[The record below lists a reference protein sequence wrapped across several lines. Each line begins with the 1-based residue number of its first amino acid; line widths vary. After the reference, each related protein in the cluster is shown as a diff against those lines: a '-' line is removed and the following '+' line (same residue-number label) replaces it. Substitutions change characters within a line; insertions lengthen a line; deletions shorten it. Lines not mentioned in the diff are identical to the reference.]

1 MYVASTYMDLSTL
14 LFVLLALFIVVV
26 IYVINIYN
34 RLQSLRNGASA
45 TLSQIRV
52 AMKKRL
58 DMVEQLVD
66 MVKSY
71 AHFEKETL
79 EKITRMRTDLSSANP
94 GDIRKIN
101 RNSLSLL
108 SDIRAVAESYPVL
121 KTSDAV
127 INSMSAI
134 REVEDEISRH
144 RYTYNNIIQELNTMI
159 DTLPSSFVASSA
171 KMTKKEYLSFE
182 EDELRRAGYL
192 TSEEIEPHRPE
203 TGWQ

>member
-1 MYVASTYMDLSTL
+1 MDLTTL
-14 LFVLLALFIVVV
+14 LLVLLAVFLV
-26 IYVINIYN
+26 IGFYFVTIYN
-34 RLQSLRNGASA
+34 RMQSLRNGALA

-79 EKITRMRTDLSSANP
+79 EKITSMRTNLSGADP
-94 GDIRKIN
+94 RDIRKIN
-101 RNSLSLL
+101 SDSLSLL
-108 SDIRAVAESYPVL
+108 SDIKAVAESYPAL

-127 INSMSAI
+127 INTMNAI

-159 DTLPSSFVASSA
+159 DTLPSSFIASSA
-171 KMTKKEYLSFE
+171 RLHKQDYLSFE
-182 EDELRRAGYL
+182 EDELRRGGYL
-192 TSEEIEPHRPE
+192 TSEEIEPRRPE
-203 TGWQ
+203 TGWK